1 MSSISTTE
9 TSENIHLVIPFFLVL
24 QHRST
29 EKIAHNQLSHQ
40 LPIISTIRARWP
52 QPWLA
57 RGHSFVVNFGWL
69 QRGGTLINVSLEKR
83 SVLSSSTSN
92 LIFGMKEDGIVV
104 VYLAI
109 AAAAGWQHF
118 TFLTWQKL
126 SCLDTSC
133 SHDGIPSVHTVT
145 NIFQNVTLFWQH
157 FSSFWYPLDKVK
169 VPTRAL
175 MKAVFSM
182 LIMLLV
188 N

>member
-1 MSSISTTE
+1 M
-9 TSENIHLVIPFFLVL
+9 
-24 QHRST
+24 
-29 EKIAHNQLSHQ
+29 
-40 LPIISTIRARWP
+40 
-52 QPWLA
+52 
-57 RGHSFVVNFGWL
+57 
-69 QRGGTLINVSLEKR
+69 INVSLEKR

-145 NIFQNVTLFWQH
+145 NIFQNVTLF
-157 FSSFWYPLDKVK
+157 
-169 VPTRAL
+169 
-175 MKAVFSM
+175 
-182 LIMLLV
+182 
-188 N
+188 

>member
-1 MSSISTTE
+1 MTAT
-9 TSENIHLVIPFFLVL
+9 LVG
-24 QHRST
+24 
-29 EKIAHNQLSHQ
+29 
-40 LPIISTIRARWP
+40 
-52 QPWLA
+52 WLA
-57 RGHSFVVNFGWL
+57 QGHSFVVNSGWL

-104 VYLAI
+104 LYLA

-145 NIFQNVTLFWQH
+145 NIFQNVTLFLQH
-157 FSSFWYPLDKVK
+157 FSSFWYPLEKVK
-169 VPTRAL
+169 IPPRAL

-182 LIMLLV
+182 LLMLLV
-188 N
+188 NWRCTFWTKNWCIVFSSSNWNGTASSRLLWSSFPE